1 MELLKLTVDIA
12 RFVPDYIYDI
22 KTNVYRV
29 NFVKFAEYGNFTL
42 PYSAIPIIITKYGN
56 IY

>member
-56 IY
+56 MY